1 MSQIFQLNVQTVEPF
16 QTTDATPTTIPD
28 TVFGT
33 DPGEV
38 ILMDFHIIVRRPSD
52 GAVKMW
58 AGVGCVK
65 RVGLIVTVEKIDIGS
80 SPLGSVA
87 DLQAL
92 AGATIAFA
100 VDANQN
106 GGLRVT
112 GIVGSTLNW
121 FARFVGDV
129 MVDPLGAAVKG

>member
-1 MSQIFQLNVQTVEPF
+1 MSQIFKLTVETTEPF
-16 QTTDATPTTIPD
+16 QTTDATPTVIPD

-38 ILMDFHIIVRRPSD
+38 ILMDCHVIARRPSD
-52 GAVKMW
+52 GATKMW
-58 AGVGCVK
+58 AVTACLK
-65 RVGLIVTVEKIDIGS
+65 RVGTTVTVEKVDLGA
-80 SPLGSVA
+80 SPLGSAA

-92 AGATIAFA
+92 AGATIAFQ

-112 GIVGSTLNW
+112 GIAGSTINW

-129 MVDPLGAAVKG
+129 MVDPFGARVG